1 MELKNILSNYWG
13 RTSFKENQESIL
25 YNLII
30 GKSIIADY
38 TSLSESL
45 LSYLIYSIK
54 KKAITLIFFQEI
66 NYFNK
71 QFEFLKNK

>member
-13 RTSFKENQESIL
+13 RTNFKENQESIL
-25 YNLII
+25 HNLIN

-45 LSYLIYSIK
+45 SSYLIYSIK
-54 KKAITLIFFQEI
+54 NRAITLIFFQEVI
-66 NYFNK
+66 ISIGNLNF
-71 QFEFLKNK
+71 